1 MSPRI
6 ALAGP
11 ALLLASLISTSS
23 AQVTLRT
30 NAAEPP
36 APAPGTPAACS
47 RAAIDWQRAQTAPA
61 LAEYRKATDANRAD
75 LMAKY
80 QAVLASATA
89 QSREKSRECAAA
101 FTVDGIASSHLMDL
115 ITLYGQIGD
124 TANVRRATERLLT
137 APDLPPRARAQALVL
152 GMNQEAARQSNYFG
166 ILDGAEQFIAKID
179 QLPDSLADIKL
190 TAHQQMLGRYEY
202 LNVADGLRS
211 HALAV
216 IALAKTLEKP
226 FLAIGGYGSLARSY
240 ADKLMPDSALAI
252 LDAAEKELGA
262 TAADRFKDFRHRY
275 ALIGTKAEPI
285 SAEWWINTDA
295 KTVISPAPGRVTLI
309 EFTAHWCGPCKNSY
323 PGISGLAEKFKGKAF
338 DGVMVTSLY
347 GYIGTRQNLTPA
359 QEIEADKVY
368 FGTEHALP
376 FPVAINPP
384 PVRVAGGPYTQ
395 PKPDTDYRVG
405 GIPQIIIV
413 DKRGIIRQIV
423 TGWDQGNTARFS
435 KLIEGLLAEQ

>member
-1 MSPRI
+1 MSYRSVQTC
-6 ALAGP
+6 
-11 ALLLASLISTSS
+11 LLAIVAALGLLGTAS
-23 AQVTLRT
+23 AQGT
-30 NAAEPP
+30 P
-36 APAPGTPAACS
+36 ASAPTPGTPAACTKE
-47 RAAIDWQRAQTAPA
+47 ANDWRSAQVAPA
-61 LAEYRKATDANRAD
+61 LAEYRKATDSTRTT

-80 QAVLASATA
+80 QAALAAA
-89 QSREKSRECAAA
+89 AAGVRQKAAACAAR
-101 FTVDGIASSHLMDL
+101 FSVQEIPSGQLMQL
-115 ITLYGQIGD
+115 ITLYGLAGD
-124 TANVRRATERLLT
+124 SLNERRATERLLSAT
-137 APDLPPRARAQALVL
+137 DLPPRVQAEALLL
-152 GMNQEAARQSNYFG
+152 GMNQAVAKQNNYFG
-166 ILDGAEQFIAKID
+166 ILEGAEQFVAKID

-202 LNVADGLRS
+202 LDVADGLRS

-295 KTVISPAPGRVTLI
+295 KTVITPAPGRVTLI

-405 GIPQIIIV
+405 AIPQIIIV

-435 KLIEGLLAEQ
+435 KLIEGPLAEQ

>member
-1 MSPRI
+1 MSYRSVQTC
-6 ALAGP
+6 
-11 ALLLASLISTSS
+11 LLAIVASLGLLGTAS
-23 AQVTLRT
+23 AQGT
-30 NAAEPP
+30 P
-36 APAPGTPAACS
+36 ASAPTPGTPAAC
-47 RAAIDWQRAQTAPA
+47 AKEANDWRSAQVAPA
-61 LAEYRKATDANRAD
+61 LAEYRKATDSTRTA

-80 QAVLASATA
+80 QAALVAASAGVRQKA
-89 QSREKSRECAAA
+89 AACAAG
-101 FTVDGIASSHLMDL
+101 FSVTEIPSGQLMQL
-115 ITLYGQIGD
+115 ITLYGLAGD
-124 TANVRRATERLLT
+124 SLNASRATERLLAAT
-137 APDLPPRARAQALVL
+137 DLPPRARAEALVL
-152 GMNQEAARQSNYFG
+152 GMNQAVAKQSNYFG
-166 ILDGAEQFIAKID
+166 ILEGAEQFVAKID

-202 LNVADGLRS
+202 LDVADGLRS

-295 KTVISPAPGRVTLI
+295 KTVITPAPGRVTLI